1 MSDAQTPI
9 PRGGAGPA
17 PGKRK
22 SAAAVPII
30 IIGIVLL
37 LPGLCSLY
45 FVTSFAITEPHNLF
59 KFSDPGVPRAIWIL
73 WGICF
78 LVAIGGT
85 LLLRL
90 GWRR

>member
-9 PRGGAGPA
+9 PQGDTGPA

-22 SAAAVPII
+22 SAGAVLM
-30 IIGIVLL
+30 IGIGIILL

-45 FVTSFAITEPHNLF
+45 FFVGFAISEPHNLF
-59 KFSDPGVPRAIWIL
+59 KVNDPIQGAVWIL

-78 LVAIGGT
+78 LVAIGGA
-85 LLLRL
+85 LLLRA